1 MTAPA
6 TTEVDEDRLFRKISL
21 RVLPVLMIGFLLCYI
36 DRVNIG
42 FAKDQMISDLGFS
55 DAVYGFG
62 AGIFFVGYFLFEVPS
77 NMIMHRVGARRWIA
91 RIMIT
96 WGILSAL
103 MFLVHSPTQFYV
115 MRFLLGAAEAGFIPG
130 AIYYM
135 SQWYPALRRGRAW
148 GTFYLALAA
157 SGLVGGP
164 VAGLILTFAPSG
176 GALSGWHWL
185 LIIEGAATMLLGVY
199 ILFRLPDRFAEV
211 SWLSD
216 AEKAHLEAALTAES
230 QAKPKLRLGALLT
243 NGRLWLLVV
252 IYFVYNCSLYATSF
266 WLPTLVETAGVH
278 GSLSIGFVSA
288 VPSLCAAISMLVFGY
303 TSDRTGDRRN
313 HLIVAF
319 LMATVGLAMS
329 VIWQDS
335 LLGIVGLS
343 LAYMGTLSIPPI
355 FWNLP
360 TAMLTGIVAAAGIAM
375 INSFGNLAGFAA
387 PYLVGYVK
395 TATGSTGAALN
406 VIAGLMLVGAI
417 LVATIRRRSLTSA
430 DVE

>member
-6 TTEVDEDRLFRKISL
+6 PPALDEDRLFRKISL
-21 RVLPVLMIGFLLCYI
+21 RILPVLMIGFLLCYV

-42 FAKDQMISDLGFS
+42 FAKAEMTGDLGFS

-62 AGIFFVGYFLFEVPS
+62 AGIFFIGYFIFEVPS
-77 NMIMHRVGARRWIA
+77 NMAMHRVGARRWIA

-103 MFLVHSPTQFYV
+103 TFLVHTPTQFYV

-157 SGLVGGP
+157 SGLIGGP

-176 GALSGWHWL
+176 GALAGWHWL
-185 LIIEGAATMLLGVY
+185 LIIEGVATMLLGVY
-199 ILFRLPDRFAEV
+199 VLFRLPDRFGDV
-211 SWLSD
+211 RWLSD
-216 AEKAHLEAALTAES
+216 AEKAHLEAALAAES
-230 QAKPKLRLGALLT
+230 QAKPKLRLSALLT
-243 NGRLWLLVV
+243 NGRVWLLVV

-266 WLPTLVETAGVH
+266 WLPTLVETAGVN
-278 GSLSIGFVSA
+278 GSLSIGLVSA

-313 HLIVAF
+313 HLIAAF
-319 LMATVGLAMS
+319 VLAAVGLAVS
-329 VIWQDS
+329 VVWQDS

-360 TAMLTGIVAAAGIAM
+360 TAMLTGLVAAAGIAM

-395 TATGSTGAALN
+395 DATGSAGAALN
-406 VIAGLMLVGAI
+406 VIAGLMLLGAV
-417 LVATIRRRSLTSA
+417 LVAAIRRRSLASGDA
-430 DVE
+430 K